1 MEWDTAAGQIIC
13 KEAGFELIDQIT
25 NTEML
30 YNRENLLNN
39 SFVVK

>member
-1 MEWDTAAGQIIC
+1 MGWDTDGGQIIC
-13 KEAGFELIDQIT
+13 KEACFELIDQTTSI
-25 NTEML
+25 ELL